1 MTKKLLIDTD
11 TNGAMKA
18 MAHNVEMYVGKEYG
32 FMVMVFPFGDN
43 PDRVAH
49 YISNC
54 DRKDMIK
61 ALREKANV
69 LEQGLDIQDTGSL
82 Q

>member
-1 MTKKLLIDTD
+1 MTKAKIDLDTD
-11 TNGAMKA
+11 GAMRE
-18 MAHNVEMYVGKEYG
+18 MAGFVDQYTGDDYG
-32 FMVMVFPFGDN
+32 FMILVFPFENN
-43 PDRVAH
+43 PDRTAH

-54 DRKDMIK
+54 DRESMIK

-69 LEQGLDIQDTGSL
+69 LEQGIDIQNTGSV